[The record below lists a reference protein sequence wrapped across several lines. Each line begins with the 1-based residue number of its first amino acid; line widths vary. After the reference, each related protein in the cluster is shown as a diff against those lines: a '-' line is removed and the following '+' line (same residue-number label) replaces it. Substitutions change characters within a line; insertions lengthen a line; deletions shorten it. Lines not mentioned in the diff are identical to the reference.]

1 MRTTALAAALLL
13 AAPSIPAAP
22 SPPPPAAAP
31 VAPADS
37 LADLPLTVLP
47 ANGPGDS
54 ALAVLLTG
62 DGGWATLDKTVA
74 DSLVHHGIPVIGL
87 NSRAYL
93 STARDPDQASRDVAR
108 ILRTYLPAF
117 GKSRVVL
124 VGYSRGADVMPFVVT
139 RLPADLRDRVAVVA
153 LLGAAPNASFKF
165 HLIDLIANKH
175 RKDDLMTVPEIE
187 KVHGPR
193 VLCFYGEDEK
203 ESACR
208 ALGPSVATVYTM
220 PGGHHFGKKY
230 GEIAQDILRAA
241 GA

>member
-1 MRTTALAAALLL
+1 MRTTTLAAVLLL
-13 AAPSIPAAP
+13 AATSIPAA
-22 SPPPPAAAP
+22 SPAPTAATAG

-47 ANGPGDS
+47 ATAPGDS
-54 ALAVLLTG
+54 TLAVLITG
-62 DGGWATLDKTVA
+62 DGGWATLDRTVA
-74 DSLVHHGIPVIGL
+74 DSLVHHGIPVVGL
-87 NSRAYL
+87 NSRTYL
-93 STARDPDQASRDVAR
+93 STPRDPGQAARDVAR

-124 VGYSRGADVMPFVVT
+124 VGYSRGADMMPFVVT
-139 RLPADLRDRVAVVA
+139 RLPAELRERVAVVA
-153 LLGAAPNASFKF
+153 LMGAAPNVNFKF
-165 HLIDLIANKH
+165 HLIDLITNKH

-208 ALGPSVATVYTM
+208 ALAP
-220 PGGHHFGKKY
+220 
-230 GEIAQDILRAA
+230 
-241 GA
+241 